1 MDQITHDIRHD
12 NWVRIIAKFQER
24 LGVTQKNEK

>member
-12 NWVRIIAKFQER
+12 NWVRIIGECQNRPKDISARQ
-24 LGVTQKNEK
+24 